1 MPQPHRGDRKPVSFL
16 TPSSIRDEVDRRAH
30 REGLTRGDYLTRLL
44 ALELELPVP
53 SYIPNGQ
60 PGDAQLRLPDSEAQ
74 MSA

>member
-60 PGDAQLRLPDSEAQ
+60 PGNTQLRLPASEAQ

>member
-53 SYIPNGQ
+53 SYIPGGQ